1 MRSRTF
7 LDLPLEL
14 LDEGVLRRLD
24 YRDVLRCS
32 AVRQIICLVSII
44 IV

>member
-24 YRDVLRCS
+24 FRDVLRCS
-32 AVRQIICLVSII
+32 VVRQVLGLVCII